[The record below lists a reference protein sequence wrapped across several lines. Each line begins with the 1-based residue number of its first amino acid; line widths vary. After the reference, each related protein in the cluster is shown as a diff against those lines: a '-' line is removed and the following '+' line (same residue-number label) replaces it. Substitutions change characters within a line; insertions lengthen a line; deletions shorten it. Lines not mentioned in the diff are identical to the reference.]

1 MTLMQW
7 PSTTDKQGKAGLSK
21 LSDGELD
28 NLMIKS
34 GLMQQDDLDQQH
46 DSPLMIALANL
57 PGGPPDYYETW
68 RGLMQLRDAGPFPF
82 EVQDLYD
89 RLRERAVAD
98 VKAALRASAEVIP
111 PTSSLPADTS
121 MAGWLS
127 ARWESADAAVRNA
140 LQLLADSLG
149 VSLPLRRTR
158 HAAVQDSSSTGRTES
173 TL

>member
-28 NLMIKS
+28 AMMVQA
-34 GLMQQDDLDQQH
+34 GLMDQEELDRQR
-46 DSPLMIALANL
+46 DARLVNALGNL
-57 PGGPPDYYETW
+57 PGPPEYHETW
-68 RGLMQLRDAGPFPF
+68 RGLMKLRDEGPFPL
-82 EVQDLYD
+82 EVQDIYD
-89 RLRERAVAD
+89 RLRARASSD